1 MWSTLWTCKI
11 CLSNPIEV
19 YRNRYIQFIQIIF
32 WLRYIGPG
40 MAVKGKRMKRKAGQK
55 FLILAHKTDNISSK
69 YRWCQELDKQSNFD
83 EVEQIIELLCDLL
96 ELSSHMIV
104 SISLPLTT
112 LLLSWGGRSRDEHEM
127 YTFGILIKFHSWKCS
142 WLSNILFLCTWSW
155 VLPLLLL
162 LLLRRLLFLSSLRKR
177 R

>member
-40 MAVKGKRMKRKAGQK
+40 MAVKWKRMKRKAGQK

-127 YTFGILIKFHSWKCS
+127 YTLVFWLNFTLENVLDSAIFYFCVHEAGCCRCCCCFYFGAFS
-142 WLSNILFLCTWSW
+142 FY
-155 VLPLLLL
+155 
-162 LLLRRLLFLSSLRKR
+162 LR
-177 R
+177 